1 MAYPYGYQ
9 NPYYPQPMP
18 DNLMQ
23 MRQQMQAMSSQ
34 MQQAPIQATQQQPMQ
49 TSVVWISGG
58 KEEANG
64 FMVAPNSR
72 VIIFETN
79 SMVFHIKER
88 DASGTP
94 VPMRTFDY
102 TEETRNASQ
111 DNEKTDKK
119 FVTREEFDCLAAL
132 VGELKGKKNRR
143 AEEDDSDE

>member
-1 MAYPYGYQ
+1 MAYNPYF
-9 NPYYPQPMP
+9 NPYYGQPMP

-23 MRQQMQAMSSQ
+23 MRQQQM
-34 MQQAPIQATQQQPMQ
+34 MQQMPVQASQPQQMQ

-94 VPMRTFDY
+94 IPMRTFNY
-102 TEETRNASQ
+102 TEEAENKPHDTKKMN
-111 DNEKTDKK
+111 DK
-119 FVTREEFDCLAAL
+119 FVTREEFDALAAL
-132 VGELKGKKNRR
+132 VGEIKGKKKRK
-143 AEEDDSDE
+143 EDDGDE

>member
-1 MAYPYGYQ
+1 MAYNPYF
-9 NPYYPQPMP
+9 NPYYGQPMP

-23 MRQQMQAMSSQ
+23 MRQQQMMQPQ
-34 MQQAPIQATQQQPMQ
+34 MPAQTAQPQQMQ

-79 SMVFHIKER
+79 SMIFHIKER

-94 VPMRTFDY
+94 IPMRTFNY
-102 TEETRNASQ
+102 VEETETVHQ
-111 DNEKTDKK
+111 DTKIDDK
-119 FVTREEFDCLAAL
+119 FVTREEFDALAAL
-132 VGELKGKKNRR
+132 VGEIKGKKKRK
-143 AEEDDSDE
+143 EDDDDE